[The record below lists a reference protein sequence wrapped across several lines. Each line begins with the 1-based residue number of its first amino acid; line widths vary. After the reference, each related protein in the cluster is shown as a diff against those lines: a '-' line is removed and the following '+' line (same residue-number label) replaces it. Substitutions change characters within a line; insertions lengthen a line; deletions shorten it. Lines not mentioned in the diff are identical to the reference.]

1 LPSPQA
7 DGGPGTQGPVYPSPK
22 VITMITVSARC
33 LLLATAFAAL
43 AARMPAQSG
52 QVEVW
57 IPRTTRAV
65 VVAALTERLT
75 RDHWDAVNVSDY
87 GVRFE
92 RRVGVGDPLSRPAD
106 GLTIDRLSVNFR
118 DLADTLRVTGR
129 LATVTNPNTATER
142 IAWRDDPRAVQD
154 VAEILAT
161 VKGVAQNRRPATDVA
176 MITAAPIATPV
187 QRTPVTVPPPR
198 PSQVPAAAA
207 PPVLGG
213 SGEDVVYL
221 KDGSIIHGTIVEQRP
236 GASILVRTRDGNT
249 MRYSMETIDRITKE
263 PTPAEHPAALG
274 IVAPTHKEPALSF
287 VLSLLIVGGGQGY
300 NGQWGKAA
308 VMFGGAVIG
317 ADLFL
322 SNYECYGYYGCSYN
336 STASIGAL
344 LLVGNVLWSVI
355 DAPIAAS
362 GINRRA
368 GAAFHPAL
376 VPLKSLGAKATLG
389 IQVGRITF

>member
-1 LPSPQA
+1 
-7 DGGPGTQGPVYPSPK
+7 
-22 VITMITVSARC
+22 MNRVSTRY
-33 LLLATAFAAL
+33 LMLATAVSAL
-43 AARMPAQSG
+43 APRLPAQSG

-65 VVAALTERLT
+65 VVAALTERLAK
-75 RDHWDAVNVSDY
+75 DHWDAVSVSDY

-92 RRVGVGDPLSRPAD
+92 RRVAMGDPLGRPVD

-129 LATVTNPNTATER
+129 LGTVTNPNTATER
-142 IAWRDDPRAVQD
+142 TAWRDDPRAVED
-154 VAEILAT
+154 VAEVLAT
-161 VKGVAQNRRPATDVA
+161 VKSVAQNRRPAADAA
-176 MITAAPIATPV
+176 MIAIAPAPALAPPPV
-187 QRTPVTVPPPR
+187 QRTLVTVPPPR
-198 PSQVPAAAA
+198 PSQVQTAA
-207 PPVLGG
+207 PPPDSGG

-249 MRYSMETIDRITKE
+249 LRYGMDAIDRMTKE
-263 PTPAEHPAALG
+263 PVAADHPAPLV
-274 IVAPTHKEPALSF
+274 IVAPPHKEPALSF

-322 SNYECYGYYGCSYN
+322 SNYECYGYYGCNYN

-344 LLVGNVLWSVI
+344 LLVGNILWSVI

-368 GAAFHPAL
+368 GVAFHPAL
-376 VPLKSLGAKATLG
+376 VPLKSTGAKATLG